1 METLLPRRSP
11 RSDDPERGE
20 PGPPLHPITGTF
32 ADATHAKDFAA
43 RCFRSAFPL
52 HALLLAAFAV
62 GDTYYYCLSST
73 PSIASIAYPLF
84 DWTLLLLRIGLHRSS
99 DHSRAQQLGSAAWAL
114 FVVLWTLGA
123 VVDPGAYLEDLA
135 GASAGEISFMAVA
148 GFGCALVNS
157 SHGLSFAHKTTLA
170 LVLLL
175 TPWLAIAL
183 HAVAHSFHPV
193 AAVTRAH
200 DAATLIATVYSWSFA
215 AGHVCAH
222 VMELLAAR
230 LYLTHEQLQE
240 SNQRLQYDVQNPA
253 RPPDD
258 RRRVARGLLA
268 TRRPGARDAPSASSS
283 SGPASTST
291 SSSSRRVSFAAP
303 DPQAAASPSNGAA
316 VAGPSQGAGAAPAL
330 LHEAAPAAAG
340 PSTSSDGAFQPLFTM
355 SAAQRSSWLQ
365 AAAAAQLAQA
375 AAAREEELS
384 DAASLPEHA
393 TAQLNAGAAAEM
405 WSSSSESS
413 GAPVRRGMRRAKH
426 ELRHGII
433 GYAIDG
439 RHIAG
444 INSLP
449 YITHTQHDLDGLPG
463 YSSDGRRDIARRQ
476 AALRNCPY
484 N

>member
-1 METLLPRRSP
+1 
-11 RSDDPERGE
+11 
-20 PGPPLHPITGTF
+20 
-32 ADATHAKDFAA
+32 
-43 RCFRSAFPL
+43 
-52 HALLLAAFAV
+52 
-62 GDTYYYCLSST
+62 
-73 PSIASIAYPLF
+73 
-84 DWTLLLLRIGLHRSS
+84 
-99 DHSRAQQLGSAAWAL
+99 
-114 FVVLWTLGA
+114 
-123 VVDPGAYLEDLA
+123 
-135 GASAGEISFMAVA
+135 MAVA
-148 GFGCALVNS
+148 GFLAALVNS

-170 LVLLL
+170 LVMLL
-175 TPWLAIAL
+175 TPWLAIVL
-183 HAVAHSFHPV
+183 HAVAHSFHPA

-200 DAATLIATVYSWSFA
+200 DRATLTFTVYSWSFV
-215 AGHVCAH
+215 AGHLCAH

-230 LYLTHEQLQE
+230 LYLTHEQFQE
-240 SNQRLQYDVQNPA
+240 SYQRLQYDVQNPA

-268 TRRPGARDAPSASSS
+268 TRRPGTRDAPSASAS

-303 DPQAAASPSNGAA
+303 DPQAAASPSDGAA

-355 SAAQRSSWLQ
+355 SAAQRNSRLQ
-365 AAAAAQLAQA
+365 AAAAAQLAEA
-375 AAAREEELS
+375 AAARVDALS
-384 DAASLPEHA
+384 DAASLPENA
-393 TAQLNAGAAAEM
+393 TAQLCAEAAAEM

-433 GYAIDG
+433 GHAIDG
-439 RHIAG
+439 REYNIDG

-463 YSSDGRRDIARRQ
+463 YSSFGRRADARRQ